1 MGSDQTTREQ
11 NWFNRDHYSRLTIN
25 VNRWS
30 PIRGPCSRQL
40 VFTVAIMLQFATV
53 KLNQH
58 SFDNG
63 KQTFVIGHRA
73 KRWFCRTPR
82 HHCTKYYDSFNSC
95 YCSTPPY
102 VRLTSP
108 HRDTLAQQ
116 RSATL
121 FLPQSHSLSLSLSPQ
136 ELTLSNT
143 LKDTHTH
150 PFAQEDSTSLS
161 TSHTFSLSL
170 THLRVTSS
178 KQASFVRFHWQNSS
192 GHFFQNLQFWFC
204 LLDRGKKYFDLF
216 RRGCRVRPWQKTS
229 TANDWS
235 TANSQIDKMRT

>member
-82 HHCTKYYDSFNSC
+82 HHCTKYYDSFTSC
-95 YCSTPPY
+95 CCCTPPY

-161 TSHTFSLSL
+161 TSHTFSLSYPL
-170 THLRVTSS
+170 ACHI
-178 KQASFVRFHWQNSS
+178 KQAGVVRSFSLTKFKWALFSKPTVLVLPLGPR
-192 GHFFQNLQFWFC
+192 
-204 LLDRGKKYFDLF
+204 KKYFDLF
-216 RRGCRVRPWQKTS
+216 RKGCRVRPWQKTS